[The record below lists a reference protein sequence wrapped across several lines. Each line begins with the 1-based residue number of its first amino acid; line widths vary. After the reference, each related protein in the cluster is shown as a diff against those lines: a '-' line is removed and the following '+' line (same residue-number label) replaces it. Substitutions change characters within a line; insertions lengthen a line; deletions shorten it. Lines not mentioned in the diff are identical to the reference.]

1 MYLLFSIF
9 LGLEVILDVPFDPVW
24 TLSTKS
30 TSSSAFMS
38 PRPLGSGMPRA
49 ITTGKW
55 VKQAKYKTWVN
66 QAAKMKNFLSQACAI
81 FYAFFFLT
89 MGRAVVELQSCVM
102 QCFSN

>member
-1 MYLLFSIF
+1 
-9 LGLEVILDVPFDPVW
+9 
-24 TLSTKS
+24 
-30 TSSSAFMS
+30 MS
-38 PRPLGSGMPRA
+38 PRLLGSGMPRA

-102 QCFSN
+102 HFQHVSAIKWSGENQAAGLQA